1 MKFLPGPK
9 SGGPL
14 SICRPQLSEQAS
26 GAVLS
31 RGRHGQA
38 LQGHASWK
46 APGLAGVEQRG
57 YPHLTGRITHYSAP
71 CDIGRKPSPWHSIDR
86 IDNDGHYEP
95 GNCRWATASEQQRN
109 KRPRKTSAGS

>member
-26 GAVLS
+26 GEAVLS
-31 RGRHGQA
+31 RGRYGQA

-46 APGLAGVEQRG
+46 ARYAKGANSECIFS
-57 YPHLTGRITHYSAP
+57 GRWSM
-71 CDIGRKPSPWHSIDR
+71 
-86 IDNDGHYEP
+86 
-95 GNCRWATASEQQRN
+95 
-109 KRPRKTSAGS
+109 

>member
-31 RGRHGQA
+31 RGRYGQA

-71 CDIGRKPSPWHSIDR
+71 C
-86 IDNDGHYEP
+86 
-95 GNCRWATASEQQRN
+95 C
-109 KRPRKTSAGS
+109 SAGFSAQNAARPHQLVAYCDRK